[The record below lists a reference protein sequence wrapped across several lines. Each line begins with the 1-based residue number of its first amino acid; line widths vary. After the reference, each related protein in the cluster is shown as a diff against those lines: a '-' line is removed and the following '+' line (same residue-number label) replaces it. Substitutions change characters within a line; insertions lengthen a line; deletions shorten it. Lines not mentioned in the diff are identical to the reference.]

1 MIFVYVLAL
10 IGLLSLL
17 ALAAL
22 AVLSA
27 GRQASDKEPADSFDL
42 ALSAVARLQGAAW
55 RAVQELRDLD
65 SHRKE

>member
-22 AVLSA
+22 AVVGA
-27 GRQASDKEPADSFDL
+27 GRQASNKEPEDSFDL
-42 ALSAVARLQGAAW
+42 ALSAVARLQSSAW
-55 RAVQELRDLD
+55 RAIQELRELD
-65 SHRKE
+65 SHRK